1 MTGIYNFRT
10 KEIINM
16 RSVPFLAKFTV
27 STIVSVYMCR
37 KLYEKQ
43 IYEPDVYR
51 LAIKYRPQY
60 DTEY

>member
-1 MTGIYNFRT
+1 
-10 KEIINM
+10 M
-16 RSVPFLAKFTV
+16 RRVPFLAKFLV
-27 STIVSVYMCR
+27 STAVSLYMCK

-51 LAIKYRPQY
+51 LALKYRPQY